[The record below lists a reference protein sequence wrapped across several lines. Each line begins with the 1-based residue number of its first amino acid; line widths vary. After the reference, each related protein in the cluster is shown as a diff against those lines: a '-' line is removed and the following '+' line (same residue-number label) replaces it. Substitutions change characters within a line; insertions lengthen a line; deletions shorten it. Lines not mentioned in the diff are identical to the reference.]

1 SLAGNRVSSPVD
13 ADAVLAIAS
22 SFGIHTGIFSEGE
35 EVVER
40 NIDPRTSHLYPVHQ
54 SLWKCVSNLQL
65 PDASIRTI
73 EHHQVAVVD
82 VRIGSIRSKPFVGAS
97 FACPAIGVEELR
109 LVGRAAVCSVEAH
122 QDFIS
127 SLTLHE
133 A

>member
-1 SLAGNRVSSPVD
+1 
-13 ADAVLAIAS
+13 
-22 SFGIHTGIFSEGE
+22 
-35 EVVER
+35 
-40 NIDPRTSHLYPVHQ
+40 
-54 SLWKCVSNLQL
+54 KCVSNLQL

-133 A
+133 AKKVESFVCKTQSCAISNRRMRASDEGHVGGRNQSVSIHINHDRIS